1 MPKGAKIDDD
11 IGGHE
16 VLPDVTA
23 PANSKGA
30 QLQDFLDRIL
40 AVHGEIDEIMDN
52 AKLACSPHREDIKQ
66 LKKEANEAGF
76 PAKELNTLI
85 KMKRLEDEIE
95 HIADEFDPEQKER
108 FEDMLHAL
116 GELADLPLGEAAAA
130 KHPKNPANGAT
141 ATH

>member
-1 MPKGAKIDDD
+1 MPKGAKIDDE
-11 IGGHE
+11 IGGNR
-16 VLPDVTA
+16 VLADETA

-40 AVHGEIDEIMDN
+40 EVHGEIDTIMGN
-52 AKLACSPHREDIKQ
+52 AKQACAPHREDIKQ
-66 LKKEANEAGF
+66 IKKEANEAGF

-85 KMKRLEDEIE
+85 KMKRLESEIE

-116 GELADLPLGEAAAA
+116 GELADLPLGQAAAE
-130 KHPKNPANGAT
+130 KHPNAPANGAT
-141 ATH
+141 AH